1 MPPHPQRAA
10 TLAAR
15 LGFAARGLVYLLVG
29 WFALDAA
36 RQGSAPK
43 DNQQA
48 MGSLADQPLGHALL
62 GVIAVGLAG
71 YALWR
76 LSEAV
81 LDPDR
86 RGTDPKALVERTGFG
101 WSALVHFGLA
111 FYAARLALDRAG
123 AGNSNSDASARS
135 WSGWLLDQPAGQW
148 LLGAVGLLLIAG
160 AGAQAWKAWQNRFA
174 EDLSGDVPLPRYA
187 CMAGQIGYAARALV
201 FLIIGWFL
209 LAAAWHAR
217 AAEAGGTGQALRTL
231 REQPYGPWLL
241 SLVAAGLILF
251 GIFSFV
257 EARFRRIRVGG

>member
-1 MPPHPQRAA
+1 MPDHSKRAA
-10 TLAAR
+10 TFAAR
-15 LGFAARGLVYLLVG
+15 LGFASRGLVYLLVG

-62 GVIAVGLAG
+62 GLVAVGLAG

-76 LSEAV
+76 ASEAII
-81 LDPDR
+81 DPDR
-86 RGTDPKALVERTGFG
+86 RGTHAKALIERIGFG
-101 WSALVHFGLA
+101 WSALVHLGLA
-111 FYAARLALDRAG
+111 FYAARLALDQAS
-123 AGNSNSDASARS
+123 GNPSSDASARS

-148 LLGAVGLLLIAG
+148 LVAAVGLVLIAG

-201 FLIIGWFL
+201 FLVIGWFFL
-209 LAAAWHAR
+209 TAAWHAR
-217 AAEAGGTGQALRTL
+217 ASDAGGTGQALRTL

-251 GIFSFV
+251 GIFSLV
-257 EARFRRIRVGG
+257 EARFRRIRVG